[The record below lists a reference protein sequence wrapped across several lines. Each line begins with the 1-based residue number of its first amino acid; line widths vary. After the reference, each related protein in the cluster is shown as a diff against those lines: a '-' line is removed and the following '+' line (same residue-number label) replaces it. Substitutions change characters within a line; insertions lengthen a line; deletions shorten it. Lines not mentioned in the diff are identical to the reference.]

1 MLLNFYIAF
10 SYLYPFAVLAKQISS
25 LLHNAEY
32 NAEFKM
38 VKVAIAGGSGRK

>member
-25 LLHNAEY
+25 LLHNAE
-32 NAEFKM
+32 FKM